1 MIKACIFDMDGT
13 TVNTINSISHFANS
27 ALKKYNLPVI
37 ETEKYKY
44 LVGDGARVLVQRMIE
59 TVGGSDSDFEKVLSE
74 YNTTYDNDF
83 MYLTEAYDG
92 ILDLLDS
99 LKERGIKSAILSNKP
114 HETAIKVSDV
124 LFGDKINICHG
135 ARASVPLKPDPSG
148 VFELLD
154 LLGLKKEECLYI
166 GDTATDMK
174 TGKSSGLY
182 TVGVLWGF
190 RKRDELAK
198 NGADVIISQPCE
210 LLDVIDKFN

>member
-27 ALKKYNLPVI
+27 ALKKYNLPSI
-37 ETEKYKY
+37 DTKKYKI
-44 LVGDGARVLVQRMIE
+44 LVGDGARVLVKRMIE
-59 TVGGSDSDFEKVLSE
+59 TVGGTDSDFENVLTE

-83 MYLTEAYDG
+83 MYLTKAYDG

-99 LKERGIKSAILSNKP
+99 LNAKGVKTAILSNKP
-114 HETAIKVSDV
+114 HETAIKVSNT
-124 LFGDKINICHG
+124 LFGDKIKICHG

-154 LLGLKKEECLYI
+154 LLGVEKDECLYI

-190 RKRDELAK
+190 RGRDELE
-198 NGADVIISQPCE
+198 NSGADVIISQPCE
-210 LLDVIDKFN
+210 LLNVIDKLN